1 MDGILGKP
9 VSLAELLGVLDKYVW
24 SAPATAQTSPAVV
37 SSAEQSAVTPVLAA
51 SRIDELRTN
60 LSPETFANL
69 VEECLADMDHR
80 LPALRR
86 ALAAGAPG
94 AVSAHAHA
102 LVGVAAGYGMAALE
116 AHLRAIM
123 TAARA
128 GDLTPL
134 GPSVIATLEAEFA
147 EAARTL
153 RAMLRQE
160 TV

>member
-1 MDGILGKP
+1 
-9 VSLAELLGVLDKYVW
+9 
-24 SAPATAQTSPAVV
+24 
-37 SSAEQSAVTPVLAA
+37 
-51 SRIDELRTN
+51 
-60 LSPETFANL
+60 
-69 VEECLADMDHR
+69 
-80 LPALRR
+80 LRR
-86 ALAAGAPG
+86 ALTAGAPG

-116 AHLRAIM
+116 ARLRAIM

-134 GPSVIATLEAEFA
+134 GPSVVTALEIEFA